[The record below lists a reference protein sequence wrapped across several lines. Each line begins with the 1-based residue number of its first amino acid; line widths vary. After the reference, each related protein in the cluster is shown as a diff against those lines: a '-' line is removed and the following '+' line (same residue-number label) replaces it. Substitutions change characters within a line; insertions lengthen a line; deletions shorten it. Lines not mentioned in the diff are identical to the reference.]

1 MRILLLV
8 TEKINS
14 EHKQEEP
21 LFRRF
26 VLSSSL
32 FTAEMRMCEGDVLS
46 VKDLSLSAFVTK
58 RFDLSN
64 FFAVSHFVR
73 VGVTFF
79 SLISIS
85 AASVGFR

>member
-1 MRILLLV
+1 V

-58 RFDLSN
+58 LIISKVTYFLSASPP
-64 FFAVSHFVR
+64 AVEQR
-73 VGVTFF
+73 VT
-79 SLISIS
+79 
-85 AASVGFR
+85 